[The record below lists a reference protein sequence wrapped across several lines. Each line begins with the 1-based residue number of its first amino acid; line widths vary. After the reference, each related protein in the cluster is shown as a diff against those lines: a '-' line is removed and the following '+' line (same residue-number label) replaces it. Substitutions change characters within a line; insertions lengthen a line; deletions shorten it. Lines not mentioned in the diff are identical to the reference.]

1 MNTNNN
7 FQTIKTNNDKSEIL
21 TANCQYGTHLSL
33 RGLAE
38 KARARKKALKDE
50 LGKTYVTC
58 SEVEAKE
65 DEYTKAKYIWWRRL
79 ILRAANMI
87 EFNKGKQMEDD
98 SGSVSKTDVIAK
110 GCPKDEEIEIFVQT
124 ICNKMLK
131 FNISGTT
138 TVKEL
143 HEKLYKRTRVPT
155 ELWYILYETK
165 VIDLMKNSFMP
176 VKNLFNI
183 QSNSTLF
190 QKYRHIG
197 GAKDKTTIAAIRI
210 QKIYRGYSIRNH
222 IKFEGIRTAIAAI
235 RTGRAEPNYQ
245 ACNLLALRAFLT
257 VPKVFLVFEKEN
269 VIALILKLM
278 HLHQADLN
286 IQRHGC
292 YIMMMYFDYCNFT
305 KSCINKIQKSIGTID
320 ICSVIE
326 RLIEA
331 MNNHTDNIDIQSC
344 ACKVLID
351 ISLSFGVKQDHIAS
365 LGGLQCII
373 AAMNHFEH
381 LLLSRQTLMRGL
393 DHCWNCLKMAR
404 HACHESLG
412 TLVL

>member
-1 MNTNNN
+1 MLEMFFKSSTVRRKLNNI
-7 FQTIKTNNDKSEIL
+7 T
-21 TANCQYGTHLSL
+21 
-33 RGLAE
+33 
-38 KARARKKALKDE
+38 
-50 LGKTYVTC
+50 
-58 SEVEAKE
+58 
-65 DEYTKAKYIWWRRL
+65 
-79 ILRAANMI
+79 
-87 EFNKGKQMEDD
+87 
-98 SGSVSKTDVIAK
+98 
-110 GCPKDEEIEIFVQT
+110 
-124 ICNKMLK
+124 
-131 FNISGTT
+131 
-138 TVKEL
+138 
-143 HEKLYKRTRVPT
+143 
-155 ELWYILYETK
+155 
-165 VIDLMKNSFMP
+165 
-176 VKNLFNI
+176 
-183 QSNSTLF
+183 
-190 QKYRHIG
+190 
-197 GAKDKTTIAAIRI
+197 I

-373 AAMNHFEH
+373 AAMNNHKQDGNVQKYACKI
-381 LLLSRQTLMRGL
+381 LSWMCYDDKSTYQV
-393 DHCWNCLKMAR
+393 A
-404 HACHESLG
+404 SLG
-412 TLVL
+412 GMKCIVVAMSNHINNVDSRNWEWRMEDCIESFKSTWAWRRETVEVVAMVGGNQFRPS